1 MAEHM
6 VMKKLPPE
14 DTRKLFWS
22 FGTCSRTL
30 YFILDRALDA
40 IRTVLE
46 RVSGDIPEEGALSCA
61 DLLAALTVGKDHK
74 KGEDHA

>member
-1 MAEHM
+1 MAEHT

-30 YFILDRALDA
+30 YFILD
-40 IRTVLE
+40 